1 MKAAEPTCACRWL
14 AFAVLSACTVPFVTL
29 AEPGISCS
37 ADRPVA
43 EIGSAVKLRVFVAP
57 MAAPNLQVSWHV
69 SAGTI
74 EGNSTE
80 VLWKLQ
86 GVASGFQKA
95 TATVRSAQGN
105 LSDCSLEIVA
115 TEPERGGQPVK
126 RESTRFFLEKGQK
139 EEAGYGLYSYILLGG
154 PPTDSS
160 RARYLCAIDAYLAL
174 LLPLEDLQDSVDRS
188 KLNVTYLPV
197 RTAVPPQV
205 TSQWLLD
212 NYDFARARV
221 LLDLLPGD
229 HREGPYIVSSAS
241 PLSRSGALN
250 SRYLYQNL
258 STVPVDPKDLVS
270 WWVREFENQ
279 AAQERFWSPSAAE
292 NLALRMRTTISVL
305 ATGLPEVQKQ
315 VSSWV
320 AWVK

>member
-1 MKAAEPTCACRWL
+1 MKVAEPCTYRWF
-14 AFAVLSACTVPFVTL
+14 AFAVLWACAVPLVTV
-29 AEPGISCS
+29 AEPEISCS

-43 EIGSAVKLRVFVAP
+43 EIGSAVTLRVFVAP
-57 MAAPNLQVSWHV
+57 TAARNLQVSWRV

-74 EGNSTE
+74 EGKNTE
-80 VLWKLQ
+80 VVWKLQ
-86 GVASGFQKA
+86 AVPSGFQKA
-95 TATVRSAQGN
+95 TAMVRSAQGK
-105 LSDCSLEIVA
+105 LPDCSLEIVA
-115 TEPERGGQPVK
+115 TEPERGGQPTK
-126 RESTRFFLEKGQK
+126 RESTRFFLDKAKK
-139 EEAGYGLYSYILLGG
+139 EEAGFGLYSYILLGG

-160 RARYLCAIDAYLAL
+160 RGRYLRAIDAYIAL
-174 LLPLEDLQDSVDRS
+174 LLPLEDLQDSVDHR

-197 RTAVPPQV
+197 RAAVPPQV

-229 HREGPYIVSSAS
+229 HREGPYIVSSAT

-279 AAQERFWSPSAAE
+279 AAQERFWSPSVAE
-292 NLALRMRTTISVL
+292 NFALRMRTTISVL

-315 VSSWV
+315 VSTWV